1 MNSVATIENKDKQLL
16 YPIGIDDLFIVMWT
30 QPETVGTAP
39 VFDKEIWRLPNI
51 VKLGIKGNGS
61 TKDKWAS
68 NKLFAR
74 VSRETQHELS
84 LDHVAIP
91 VAIWDQMKGAVSKNG
106 VSFSKSTPKEMPY
119 FAIGAIGPLSNGEK
133 SAFWYPKVQLAIAEE
148 HEYETTTEEMEIKDI
163 SCTMTATSLLVND
176 VIKSDYNSVRSSVT
190 DMTVEKFM
198 TEVIYDESQVLPTPP
213 EGGTE

>member
-1 MNSVATIENKDKQLL
+1 MATIENKDKQLL

-30 QPETVGTAP
+30 QPETIGSAP

-133 SAFWYPKVQLAIAEE
+133 SAFWYPKVQFTIAEE

-213 EGGTE
+213 EGGSE

>member
-1 MNSVATIENKDKQLL
+1 MATIENKDKQLL

-133 SAFWYPKVQLAIAEE
+133 SAFWYPKVQLVIAEE

-198 TEVIYDESQVLPTPP
+198 AEVIYDESQVLPTPP

>member
-1 MNSVATIENKDKQLL
+1 MATIENKDKQLL

-30 QPETVGTAP
+30 QPETVGAAP

-133 SAFWYPKVQLAIAEE
+133 SAFWYPKVQLAISEE

-213 EGGTE
+213 EGGSE